1 LINENIYDL
10 SIRISTKETISQLKS
25 RIAEILNIDVD
36 DFIMK
41 KYGPNGT
48 EIKNLKSILRN
59 LSPSDINLFLELGTP
74 LKEDEILLN
83 MNYCE
88 VDMSEFKIYPYK
100 FIPMDK
106 FIIHIKDRVKD
117 IKRRLVIYIKEK
129 LNIEIENQEYL
140 IIREC
145 KQDKPSKV
153 N

>member
-1 LINENIYDL
+1 M
-10 SIRISTKETISQLKS
+10 
-25 RIAEILNIDVD
+25 AEILNMDVN

-48 EIKNLKSILRN
+48 EIKNLNSIVST
-59 LSPSDINLFLELGTP
+59 LSHNDINLFLELGTP

-88 VDMSEFKIYPYK
+88 VDNSEFKIYPYK
-100 FIPMDK
+100 FITMDK
-106 FIIHIKDRVKD
+106 FIINNRDKIKD
-117 IKRRLVIYIKEK
+117 IKRKLVIHLKEK
-129 LNIEIENQEYL
+129 LNIEIENEEYL
-140 IIREC
+140 ILREC